1 MTKLTEKQQA
11 FVANK
16 AAGVTNRDA
25 AIAAGY
31 AVAGAAVSA
40 DKLMRNPA
48 IRRAIKAATKD
59 AQPVDAKSDAP
70 VMPRARYTDAM
81 TFLKDVM
88 NHAGLPIAMR
98 ADAAKQ
104 LLPYMHARI
113 GELGKKE
120 KAKERAHANATAGKQ
135 RFRPSTPP
143 TLHAIDGGKSR
154 QE

>member
-1 MTKLTEKQQA
+1 MAKLTAKQQA

-48 IRRAIKAATKD
+48 IRNAIKAAAKD
-59 AQPVDAKSDAP
+59 TQHTDKGNAP
-70 VMPRARYTDAM
+70 VMPRAKYTDAM
-81 TFLKDVM
+81 TFLKDMM

-113 GELGKKE
+113 GEVGKKE
-120 KAKERAHANATAGKQ
+120 KAKERAHAIAGQRLRPNA
-135 RFRPSTPP
+135 PP
-143 TLHAIDGGKSR
+143 TLHAIDGGKAGKD
-154 QE
+154 